1 MAFSATM
8 SLSMATFL
16 FIIKHV
22 QILAL
27 LVVDS
32 ETQSTVFANST
43 SMVTLQTVSYVFVL
57 QIPILTDTL

>member
-1 MAFSATM
+1 
-8 SLSMATFL
+8 MATFL

-57 QIPILTDTL
+57 QVPILTDTL